1 MEHTP
6 TPWKLETRTPES
18 DAYDSYRMSNE
29 NEDTVFLVT
38 YRKGEN
44 QRLVDAQ
51 RIVACVNACERMEDP
66 ENEIQA
72 LRDRV
77 KELEGAI
84 SNTVMEADTKA
95 DEIEGWDS
103 AEGRGASSISRL
115 VSDRLLPYIYP
126 AN

>member
-77 KELEGAI
+77 KELEIQVDGAP
-84 SNTVMEADTKA
+84 TYAEYVRDKA
-95 DEIEGWDS
+95 IEDK
-103 AEGRGASSISRL
+103 L
-115 VSDRLLPYIYP
+115 
-126 AN
+126 NK